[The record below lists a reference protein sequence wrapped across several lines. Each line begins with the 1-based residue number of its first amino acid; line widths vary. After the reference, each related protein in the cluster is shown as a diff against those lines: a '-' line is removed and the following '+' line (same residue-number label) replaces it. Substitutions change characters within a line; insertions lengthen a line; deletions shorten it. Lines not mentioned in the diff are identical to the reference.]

1 MDRNSKMKLKAD
13 KEGYCSIC
21 GNYSK
26 LTRDHIPPQGCVKA
40 TSLELQTLSQ
50 YLSNSN
56 EKPVISQSG
65 LNITS
70 ICGNCNNN
78 LLGREYDLALIYAS
92 KQLSNIIQTQKEL
105 GLYLPEQIS
114 LLIKPQRLLRSVIG
128 HVLAS
133 NLPVAD
139 KTNISAPFPNALRNY
154 FLDQSSN
161 ISDKIEVY
169 YWIYPSNKQVV
180 INGLSIGSTMGEGFI
195 SGSCLLKFFPLAF
208 WVVWDKPD
216 TFPIN
221 LTRMPKDKFKG
232 LDDTCEIIIDL
243 RDLPSLSYPEKP
255 TDERYIMFN
264 KGSSFIAQPKKSKGF
279 GIVKP

>member
-1 MDRNSKMKLKAD
+1 MNKNKKMKFKAG

-40 TSLELQTLSQ
+40 TRLELKTLSQ

-56 EKPVISQSG
+56 EKPVISDNG
-65 LNITS
+65 LNIMS

-78 LLGREYDLALIYAS
+78 LLGIEYDSALIHAS
-92 KQLSNIIQTQKEL
+92 RQLSKIIRNQNEL

-114 LLIKPQRLLRSVIG
+114 FRIKPQRLLRSVIG

-133 NLPVAD
+133 KLPLSER
-139 KTNISAPFPNALRNY
+139 TNISAPFPDALKNY
-154 FLDQSSN
+154 FLDPSSN
-161 ISDKIEVY
+161 ISEKIEIY

-180 INGLSIGSTMGEGFI
+180 IDGLSIGSAMGEGFI
-195 SGSCLLKFFPLAF
+195 AGSCLLKFFPLAF
-208 WVVWDKPD
+208 WIIWDKPD
-216 TFPIN
+216 TFPVN

-232 LDDTCEIIIDL
+232 LDDTCEIIVDL
-243 RDLPSLSYPEKP
+243 RNLPSLSYPEKP
-255 TDERYIMFN
+255 TEGRYIMFN
-264 KGSSFIAQPKKSKGF
+264 DDSSFIAQPKKSKGF
-279 GIVKP
+279 GIIKS